1 MKIVN
6 MHVKLRRAHH
16 VEVQMTTSGTTVY
29 LGSSVIGPR
38 DDDFE
43 KSLEVIPKSI
53 LDRSGDQ

>member
-38 DDDFE
+38 DDDFG
-43 KSLEVIPKSI
+43 KLQSSPADPMPSYA
-53 LDRSGDQ
+53 